1 MNVAPFPIVTHSIS
15 YLMKNKKLYTKLLLA
30 GSMVF
35 MGVGMTSCEDFLTVL
50 PTNQMP
56 EQSYWQDKSDLEG
69 VRAAAY
75 AQLSDASV
83 TSRILYWGELR
94 SDDFEQNDMAQTNIG
109 YVMDGILQPTNG
121 MFDWASFYTGINYCN
136 LVLEQGEAMTTP
148 GKEVDPSFSRAD
160 WNPYKAEMT
169 ALRALFYFY
178 LVRSYR
184 DVPYITDA
192 VRNDQTARE
201 ELPAQEAG
209 VAIMGQLISE
219 VDSIKGQA
227 ATNFGTTADNCGRFT
242 KRGVRALLADMYLW
256 RGCMLKNFMSKTNH
270 GKVNM
275 TDVVDEAASTET
287 ETVYKTADGTTI
299 NTAYTD
305 ALAKECFQK
314 AKENADWVISDMK
327 REYDED
333 LEKSYG
339 VSSEMKNQQY
349 PLLLNSKSFGTFQ
362 SDNVY
367 GKIFGS
373 GNSSESIFEIQYDAS
388 TKYNSTLTTYLSN
401 YSSSTLS
408 PKYLTIAP
416 ILYQGK
422 EEVDPSVGYGK
433 TDYRLAE
440 AANINSSEGRKPIT
454 KFLASS
460 VFVASQENVLA
471 DETSSNSTIELSNMY
486 SLRTLNDSHWAVYRL
501 TDVMLIKAE
510 AIARLEPEK
519 GSDDVAEGFQL
530 CNQIFKRNN
539 PKLVGPDDSNY
550 SSTEDTYKSNRAA
563 DLRKY
568 SSNDDVKSYRSGLT
582 AAALLTLV
590 YHERQREFFAEG
602 KRWYDIVRQVEAS
615 NDPKNTMTDYITVK
629 NSVKQRLTQ
638 LYAFYNPI
646 YSEELKVN
654 GPDVG
659 GKLVQNPV
667 WDRYTKK

>member
-1 MNVAPFPIVTHSIS
+1 
-15 YLMKNKKLYTKLLLA
+15 MKNKKIYTKLLLA
-30 GSMVF
+30 GSLVL
-35 MGVGMTSCEDFLTVL
+35 MGTGLTSCNDFLTVL
-50 PTNQMP
+50 PTNQIP
-56 EQSYWQDKSDLEG
+56 EESYWQDKSDLEG

-75 AQLSDASV
+75 NQLSSSSV

-94 SDDFEQNDMAQTNIG
+94 SDDFEQNDMSQTNIG

-148 GKEVDPSFSRAD
+148 GNEVDPSFSRAD
-160 WNPYKAEMT
+160 WAPYKAEMT

-184 DVPYITDA
+184 DVPYITEA

-201 ELPAQEAG
+201 NLPSQEAG
-209 VAIMGQLISE
+209 VAIMGQLIAD
-219 VDSIKGQA
+219 VDSVKTKA
-227 ATNFGTTADNCGRFT
+227 ATNFGSTSENCGRFT
-242 KRGVRALLADMYLW
+242 KRGLRALLADMYLW

-270 GKVNM
+270 GKVNI
-275 TDVVDEAASTET
+275 TDVVDEEASTET
-287 ETVYKTADGTTI
+287 ETVYKTADGQTI
-299 NTAYTD
+299 NSSYTD
-305 ALAKECFQK
+305 ALANECFKK
-314 AKENADWVISDMK
+314 AIENADWVISDMK

-333 LEKSYG
+333 LETAFN
-339 VSSEMKNQQY
+339 VSSDQKEQQY
-349 PLLLNSKSFGTFQ
+349 PLILNTKSFGSGTQ

-367 GKIFGS
+367 SKIFGS

-388 TKYNSTLTTYLSN
+388 TTYNSTLTTYLSA
-401 YSSSTLS
+401 YESSSLK

-416 ILYQGK
+416 ILYQNQSS
-422 EEVDPSVGYGK
+422 VDPTIGFGK
-433 TDYRLAE
+433 TDYRLLE
-440 AANINSSEGRKPIT
+440 AAYVGSSEGRKPIT

-460 VFVASQENVLA
+460 VTPASQENVLSN
-471 DETSSNSTIELSNMY
+471 ENSSSSSTESY
-486 SLRTLNDSHWAVYRL
+486 SDFYTLRSLNNSHWAVYRL
-501 TDVMLIKAE
+501 ADVMLIKAE
-510 AIARLEPEK
+510 AIARSNNPS
-519 GSDDVAEGFQL
+519 SDDVKEGYQL
-530 CNQIFKRNN
+530 CNQLFKRSN
-539 PKLVGPDDSNY
+539 PGLVGSDDSNA
-550 SSTEDTYKSNRAA
+550 SSTDAEYVSTRVD
-563 DLRKY
+563 DLRKSA
-568 SSNDDVKSYRSGLT
+568 SSEDAKTYRSNMS
-582 AAALLTLV
+582 ASALLTLV

-615 NDPKNTMTDYITVK
+615 NDAKNTLTDYITVK

-659 GKLVQNPV
+659 GYLVQNPV

>member
-1 MNVAPFPIVTHSIS
+1 
-15 YLMKNKKLYTKLLLA
+15 MKNKKLYTKLLLA
-30 GSMVF
+30 GSMVL
-35 MGVGMTSCEDFLTVL
+35 MGAGLTSCEDFLTVL

-75 AQLSDASV
+75 SQFSEASV

-121 MFDWASFYTGINYCN
+121 MFDWAAFYKGINYCN
-136 LVLEQGEAMTTP
+136 LVLEQGEVMTTP

-169 ALRALFYFY
+169 ALRALYYFY

-184 DVPYITDA
+184 DVPYITSA

-201 ELPAQEAG
+201 EMPAQEPG
-209 VAIMGQLISE
+209 VAIMGQLIAE
-219 VDSIKGQA
+219 VDSVKGQA
-227 ATNFGTTADNCGRFT
+227 ATNFGTSADNCGRFT

-256 RGCMLKNFMSKTNH
+256 RGCLLKNFMSKTNH

-275 TDVVDEAASTET
+275 SDIVDETASTET
-287 ETVYKTADGTTI
+287 ETVYKTADGQTI
-299 NTAYTD
+299 NSSYTD

-333 LEKSYG
+333 LEKSFG
-339 VSSEMKNQQY
+339 VTSEQKNQQY
-349 PLLLNSKSFGTFQ
+349 PLLLNSSKWGTFLTDQ
-362 SDNVY
+362 VY
-367 GKIFGS
+367 SQNFGS
-373 GNSSESIFEIQYDAS
+373 GNSSESIFEVQYDAS
-388 TKYNSTLTTYLSN
+388 TTYNSTLTTYLSN
-401 YSSSTLS
+401 YSNSTLS

-416 ILYQGK
+416 LLYQSK
-422 EEVDPSVGYGK
+422 EEIDPTIGYGK
-433 TDYRLAE
+433 TDYRMAE
-440 AANINSSEGRKPIT
+440 AANINSSEGRKPIV
-454 KFLASS
+454 KFLARTVS
-460 VFVASQENVLA
+460 VASKENVLT
-471 DETSSNSTIELSNMY
+471 DETSSGSSTSALENFY
-486 SLRTLNDSHWAVYRL
+486 VLRTLNDSHWPVYRL
-501 TDVMLIKAE
+501 ADVMLIKAE

-519 GSDDVAEGFQL
+519 GSDDVAEGYQL
-530 CNQIFKRNN
+530 CNQLFKRNN
-539 PKLVGPDDSNY
+539 PILVGPDDSNY
-550 SSTEDTYKSNRAA
+550 SSTEEAYKSNRAG

-568 SSNDDVKSYRSGLT
+568 STVDDLKTYRASLT
-582 AAALLTLV
+582 ASGLLTLV
-590 YHERQREFFAEG
+590 YRERQREFFAEG

-615 NDPKNTMTDYITVK
+615 NDPKNTLTDYITVK

>member
-1 MNVAPFPIVTHSIS
+1 
-15 YLMKNKKLYTKLLLA
+15 MKNKKIYTKLLLA
-30 GSMVF
+30 GSLVL
-35 MGVGMTSCEDFLTVL
+35 MGTGLTSCEDFLTVL

-75 AQLSDASV
+75 SQLSDASV

-121 MFDWASFYTGINYCN
+121 MYDWASFYTGINYCN
-136 LVLEQGEAMTTP
+136 LVLEQGEVMTTP

-160 WNPYKAEMT
+160 WYPYKAEMT
-169 ALRALFYFY
+169 ALRALYYFY

-184 DVPYITDA
+184 DVPYITTA
-192 VRNDQTARE
+192 VRNDETARNDM
-201 ELPAQEAG
+201 PAQEDG
-209 VAIMGQLISE
+209 IAILGQLIAE
-219 VDSIKGQA
+219 VDSVKGQA

-275 TDVVDEAASTET
+275 TDVVDETASTET

-299 NTAYTD
+299 NAAYTN

-314 AKENADWVISDMK
+314 AKEHADWVISDMK

-333 LEKSYG
+333 LEKSYS
-339 VSSEMKNQQY
+339 VTTEQKNQQY
-349 PLLLNSKSFGTFQ
+349 PLILNSKSFGSGTQ
-362 SDNVY
+362 SDRVY
-367 GKIFGS
+367 NSIFGT

-388 TKYNSTLTTYLSN
+388 TTYNSTLTTYLSKYEN
-401 YSSSTLS
+401 STVN

-422 EEVDPSVGYGK
+422 EEVDPTVGYGK
-433 TDYRLAE
+433 TDFRLVE
-440 AANINSSEGRKPIT
+440 AANVNSSEGRKPIT

-460 VFVASQENVLA
+460 VYVASQENVLSN
-471 DETSSNSTIELSNMY
+471 ESTSSSSTFVLSNFY
-486 SLRTLNDSHWAVYRL
+486 NLRSLNDSHWAVYRL
-501 TDVMLIKAE
+501 ADVMLIKAE
-510 AIARLEPEK
+510 AIARLEPDK

-530 CNQIFKRNN
+530 CNQLFKRNN
-539 PKLVGPDDSNY
+539 PALVGPDNSNY
-550 SSTEDTYKSNRAA
+550 ASTEEELKSNRAA
-563 DLRKY
+563 DLRQY
-568 SSNDDVKSYRSGLT
+568 SNYDDLKTYRSGLT
-582 AAALLTLV
+582 ASALLTLV

-602 KRWYDIVRQVEAS
+602 KRWFDIVRQVEAS
-615 NDPKNTMTDYITVK
+615 NDPKNTLTDYITVK